1 MLKTLEGKGTLARD
15 VGQSGDWPGGLRDVE
30 YYTGPSE
37 KQIRFINEVDTKV
50 TPIWNVF
57 ATIPGHIKDEVVVI
71 GNHRDAWVL
80 GGADPSSGTVSVNEI
95 MRGFSVLLAKGWKPM
110 RTIVIAS
117 WDAEEYGLIGSTE
130 WCEDFGDWLGKN
142 VVAYLNIDVS
152 VSGSNLKLSASP
164 SLAPLMRHAAMQV
177 EHPSNSTRSLWSM
190 QDGGDWATFNQDVK
204 GLVGQGD
211 EGFLSET
218 HVGALGSG
226 SDYTAFLQRY
236 GVASTD
242 MGYGFGPK
250 DPVYHYHS

>member
-1 MLKTLEGKGTLARD
+1 
-15 VGQSGDWPGGLRDVE
+15 
-30 YYTGPSE
+30 
-37 KQIRFINEVDTKV
+37 
-50 TPIWNVF
+50 
-57 ATIPGHIKDEVVVI
+57 
-71 GNHRDAWVL
+71 
-80 GGADPSSGTVSVNEI
+80 
-95 MRGFSVLLAKGWKPM
+95 
-110 RTIVIAS
+110 
-117 WDAEEYGLIGSTE
+117 
-130 WCEDFGDWLGKN
+130 
-142 VVAYLNIDVS
+142 
-152 VSGSNLKLSASP
+152 
-164 SLAPLMRHAAMQV
+164 MQV
-177 EHPSNSTRSLWSM
+177 EHPSDSTRSLWSM